1 MVWGNS
7 HCWLKGRRHPHCA
20 TNLILITNF
29 YQNRIV
35 AMTNYSIVVSFTI
48 TLILVV
54 IFADSSVH
62 SYGIEFKG
70 EGGAWHR
77 HNSGYK
83 RSRVRSIFSTKA
95 HYKLHITQG
104 RIQYFPEGSPTLRG
118 IPTYYSTKISRKWR
132 KFERGFPEFYYV
144 DILLQKLQP

>member
-1 MVWGNS
+1 
-7 HCWLKGRRHPHCA
+7 
-20 TNLILITNF
+20 
-29 YQNRIV
+29 
-35 AMTNYSIVVSFTI
+35 MTNYSIVVSFTI

-83 RSRVRSIFSTKA
+83 RSRVRLIFITKV
-95 HYKLHITQG
+95 HCKLHITQG
-104 RIQYFPEGSPTLRG
+104 QIQYFCLLSRG
-118 IPTYYSTKISRKWR
+118 VTNPKGDTNTIIRPKSLENEENWNGGVQNFTM
-132 KFERGFPEFYYV
+132 
-144 DILLQKLQP
+144 